1 MNSYRA
7 TLRNITF
14 KASQNDLI
22 AIIGQVGSGKTS
34 LLMALLCELE
44 RISGDLDV
52 KGSVFYVSQE
62 PWIFNDTIKQN
73 ILFDNVYNEM
83 KYKEIIKVCCLE
95 DDLKAFSNG
104 DNEMIGEKGINL
116 SGGQRARISL
126 ARALYSDAQI
136 YLMDDPLS
144 AVDANVANLLF
155 KNAING
161 YLKLKLRIL
170 VTHHIQHLNDAS
182 QILVLNNGQIE
193 SLGTFNDLSKS
204 MNIINYLETNNDDQ
218 HESNSPPPLPA
229 PPPTNEPFFNSSV
242 SINKIEF
249 EKETLISPQILKINE
264 SRQTFNDID
273 YEDEDISANNNNNQR
288 IEKHTF
294 GSVSWRT
301 YYNYFKMGAG
311 GLGSI
316 VLLIVFITSQ
326 FFIVYCDY
334 WLSKWSSIEQK
345 RKITNDNLNSQ
356 NITCLQNNHNQ
367 TLETCIKIDLFQD
380 RMFYYQVYSSLFK
393 NCCFL
398 L

>member
-273 YEDEDISANNNNNQR
+273 YEDEDISANNNNQR

-367 TLETCIKIDLFQD
+367 TIETCIKIDLFQD